1 MRETRVVEERFII
14 VARESRNNDSNNER
28 SLVWRPKNLV
38 KHLNLKLKRTRTKVS
53 VFPSLEGV
61 GPRCKMIFCE
71 NLHFFVFAC
80 CCAAAVVASDGLIN
94 GNTSKNAEN
103 RGFLHCPTRCVE
115 ISRAFTHFDNERS
128 QTFLVD

>member
-1 MRETRVVEERFII
+1 M
-14 VARESRNNDSNNER
+14 
-28 SLVWRPKNLV
+28 
-38 KHLNLKLKRTRTKVS
+38 
-53 VFPSLEGV
+53 

-71 NLHFFVFAC
+71 NLHFFSCLTA
-80 CCAAAVVASDGLIN
+80 AATAAVVASDGLIN
-94 GNTSKNAEN
+94 GNTSKNAKN